1 MARQIGKEDFAL
13 ILAEARDDLFAAP
26 WSFDFFQAVRL
37 LELLQPGRE
46 GVGDFA
52 SPRQESV
59 RFSVPASLAFP
70 ASAIQQLDE
79 GRGGGA
85 PQMAVNFMGLIGPL
99 GLLPSHYTELATE
112 RLRARDHTLV
122 DFLNIFHH
130 RAISLFYRAWKKCH
144 FTVGYEREGTD
155 PMTGRLLDFVGLGL
169 PSLQARQKVR
179 DESLLFYGGLLAL
192 APRSALALESIL
204 ADYFEVPVEV
214 EQFVGVWRTLEE
226 EDQCCFETGNLDST
240 LLGLGAVA
248 GDEVWDCQSRARIL
262 IGPLGAARYRDFLPE
277 GSCFE
282 PLDAITRF
290 YGGHDVEFEV
300 ELILKREEVPVCEL
314 GDDPGFAQLGW
325 FTWIKSN
332 PDFERDPCDTVLLF
346 AGR

>member
-1 MARQIGKEDFAL
+1 MAGQIGKEDFAVT
-13 ILAEARDDLFAAP
+13 LAEAGINLFAEP
-26 WSFDFFQAVRL
+26 FSFDFFQAVRL

-46 GVGDFA
+46 SVGDFA

-70 ASAIQQLDE
+70 ASAIQQLDA
-79 GRGGGA
+79 GRDGAA
-85 PQMAVNFMGLIGPL
+85 PQMLVNFMGLIGPL

-144 FTVGYEREGTD
+144 FTVGYERDGTD
-155 PMTGRLLDFVGLGL
+155 PVTGRMLDFIGLGL
-169 PSLQARQKVR
+169 PSLQSRQKVR
-179 DESLLFYGGLLAL
+179 DESLLFYGGLLGL

-204 ADYFEVPVEV
+204 SDYFAVPVAV
-214 EQFVGVWRTLEE
+214 EQFVGVWRSLVE
-226 EDQCCFETGNLDST
+226 EDQCCFEGGNLDST
-240 LLGLGAVA
+240 LLGFGAVA

-262 IGPLGAARYRDFLPE
+262 IGPLNAARYRDFLPE
-277 GSCFE
+277 GACFE
-282 PLDAITRF
+282 PLGAITRF
-290 YGGHDVEFEV
+290 YAGHDVEFEV
-300 ELILKREEVPVCEL
+300 ELILKREEVPACEL

-332 PDFERDPCDTVLLF
+332 PAFERDPCDTVLLF
-346 AGR
+346 AGH